1 LTVGDYLNIGL
12 PGDRITSS
20 TILTITGPA
29 PSTYRFTLPV
39 SVGTYGPLTSGT
51 YSDRLNGSGASER
64 VHLPSRPVRADDTC
78 SRQEDRLQK
87 LTPDLTPS
95 GGHLSVIP
103 GHS

>member
-1 LTVGDYLNIGL
+1 
-12 PGDRITSS
+12 
-20 TILTITGPA
+20 
-29 PSTYRFTLPV
+29 
-39 SVGTYGPLTSGT
+39 
-51 YSDRLNGSGASER
+51 